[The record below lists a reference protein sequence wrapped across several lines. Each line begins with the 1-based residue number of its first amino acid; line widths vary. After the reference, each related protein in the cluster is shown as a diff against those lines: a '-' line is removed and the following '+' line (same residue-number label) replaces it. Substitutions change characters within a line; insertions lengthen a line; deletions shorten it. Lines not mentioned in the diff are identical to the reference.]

1 MSAPANE
8 RAEAGLPEPPAAGA
22 RMLPA
27 GTYDGE
33 VVLITGGGTGLGK
46 AMAIEFARLGA
57 AIVIASRK
65 PEHHQAGIDAVGAA
79 GGRAIAVALDVR
91 DPAQVTAAFDEAER
105 VFGAV
110 GVLVNNAA
118 GNFPVA
124 AEDLSP
130 NGWRSVVD
138 IVLDGTFFCSQ
149 EFARRRVRQRRP
161 GAILNI
167 SVAYAHGGAPGHS
180 HSAAAKAGV
189 LSLTES
195 LAVEWAPNGIRVNA
209 LTPGLFPHG
218 DRSADMRAQRP
229 EGYEAEWR
237 RIPALRLGRTH
248 ELGWAATFLCS
259 PYAAYLTGHNF
270 VLDGA
275 DHLRRS
281 LRMPEFTPVRQQMAA
296 VRERLPAG
304 KR

>member
-1 MSAPANE
+1 M
-8 RAEAGLPEPPAAGA
+8 PEPPAAGA

-46 AMAIEFARLGA
+46 ATAIEFARLGA
-57 AIVIASRK
+57 AIVIATRK
-65 PEHHQAGIDAVGAA
+65 PEHHQAGIDAVRAV

-105 VFGAV
+105 VFGPV

-130 NGWRSVVD
+130 NGWRAVVD

-149 EFARRRVRQRRP
+149 ELARRRVRQRRP

-167 SVAYAHGGAPGHS
+167 Y
-180 HSAAAKAGV
+180 
-189 LSLTES
+189 
-195 LAVEWAPNGIRVNA
+195 
-209 LTPGLFPHG
+209 
-218 DRSADMRAQRP
+218 
-229 EGYEAEWR
+229 
-237 RIPALRLGRTH
+237 
-248 ELGWAATFLCS
+248 
-259 PYAAYLTGHNF
+259 
-270 VLDGA
+270 
-275 DHLRRS
+275 
-281 LRMPEFTPVRQQMAA
+281 
-296 VRERLPAG
+296 
-304 KR
+304 